1 MKKMKKN
8 SFSLRKTI
16 GIGLSLLF
24 LLSLIS
30 ATKWANYRE
39 SFLLTKVKI
48 SGYNILDEKDYQ
60 KIVSEFKIQSIN
72 NYKLR
77 DISNKIEQ
85 NPFVKAVQ

>member
-1 MKKMKKN
+1 MKKN

-16 GIGLSLLF
+16 GIGFSLLF

-60 KIVSEFKIQSIN
+60 KIISEFNKPSLEHTNKKKTQSLEKNKAKSKKIS
-72 NYKLR
+72 K
-77 DISNKIEQ
+77 K
-85 NPFVKAVQ
+85 